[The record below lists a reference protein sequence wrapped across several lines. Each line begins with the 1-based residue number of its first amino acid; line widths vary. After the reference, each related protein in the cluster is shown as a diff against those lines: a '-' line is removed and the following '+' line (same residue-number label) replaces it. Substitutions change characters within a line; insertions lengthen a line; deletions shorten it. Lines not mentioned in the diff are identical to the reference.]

1 MASLLVQDS
10 VSDQTLPSSAVR
22 QNRALSSVL
31 SENACADSARPQ
43 KDTVSQRVPCVEL
56 LSEAIDDCDVVLELV
71 RTLHFGRAGHL
82 GAQARKRDVA
92 RPPLLPST
100 ARRR

>member
-1 MASLLVQDS
+1 
-10 VSDQTLPSSAVR
+10 
-22 QNRALSSVL
+22 
-31 SENACADSARPQ
+31 
-43 KDTVSQRVPCVEL
+43 
-56 LSEAIDDCDVVLELV
+56 VLELV